1 MTALSDSEIL
11 LSIKRRRLVILP
23 FSKENLTP
31 AGYDFSSATAFTLP
45 PKQQRTVATNEH
57 LELPKDVLGIIHL
70 KSSLCREALIGSFA
84 IIDPGF
90 RGNLTLSLFNSG
102 ESHIQIKK
110 NEPIIQIIFQKTGN
124 PSSNPYQGKY
134 QDSSGIV
141 ESKRKLEK

>member
-1 MTALSDSEIL
+1 MTALSDNEIL
-11 LSIKRRRLVILP
+11 LSIKVRRLVIQP
-23 FSKENLTP
+23 FSREKLTP

-45 PKQQRTVATNEH
+45 PKQQRTIATTEH
-57 LELPKDVLGIIHL
+57 LELPNDILGIIHL

-102 ESHIQIKK
+102 ESHIQINK
-110 NEPIIQIIFQKTGN
+110 NEPIIHVIFQKTGN

-134 QDSSGIV
+134 QDSSGRV
-141 ESKRKLEK
+141 ESKRKFEK